1 MTEQV
6 RAICFP
12 PDDDGFV
19 GHVRELLTATGEPD
33 ERLRATVEAMLRHTY
48 PLAVVS
54 SRHPFAGLDDR
65 PTWYVYRDGS
75 VSPMGAD
82 PPAKDH

>member
-48 PLAVVS
+48 PLAGV
-54 SRHPFAGLDDR
+54 
-65 PTWYVYRDGS
+65 
-75 VSPMGAD
+75 
-82 PPAKDH
+82 